1 MNEDIYIP
9 TFTPDE
15 FYALIHGRLEKDS
28 EDSFILSAIRYGDL
42 LKHEIAEIADDA
54 VIIFF
59 EYTYGSKNVC
69 FRRQFKRGVDFN
81 SNILDLTHR
90 YVSISEF
97 NKILL
102 LKEHE
107 TLEMHADFAYFECP
121 VILRHCSIICSDFES
136 AIFKRA
142 FEAQECTF
150 LERADFTNS
159 VFLKGAEFTGS
170 KFLENGNFRRSIF
183 SWNTYFTNSEF
194 SKNADFTSSRFLG
207 DSNFTGSRILGNAK
221 FIQSKFEGNTEF
233 TDTRFSGSTNYHW
246 SKFLKNADFTNS
258 EFLGECSF
266 TGTEFSGYA
275 SFFYSRFSEDV
286 KFEAPMFSGDVS
298 FFRSEFLKNCDF
310 ISSRFL
316 GEVKFTQSIFSAL
329 ADFTN
334 SEYGGRTNFRYCK
347 FKGDAR
353 FTESN
358 FRGDCEFIRSEFAN
372 LADFSSSKII
382 NANIELPEPTD
393 SKQNGNNLCFKNCTF
408 EQISRIKGYGTID
421 ITAAKIIGKLYL
433 DWDYLNAKQNKKDMF
448 FRKEKCGCRLENRS
462 SGVFQILKENYRQLG
477 QYDWEDEAYV
487 EYKREKVREK
497 HIERC
502 KEHPRYARFT
512 QKVRRNDERT
522 YRPLPSL
529 LDLVGEY
536 GTNPKLVVCWMLIVP
551 LIFAGVYY
559 IMMQYGS
566 VIELGNDGP
575 TNPVHNVANALY
587 LSSITFL
594 TIGFSDMY
602 PIEAVPR
609 LFVIVEGFLGLFL
622 MAYLTISFTRK
633 TLR

>member
-1 MNEDIYIP
+1 MNEDTYIR

-15 FYALIHGRLEKDS
+15 FYELIHGRLEKDS
-28 EDSFILSAIRYGDL
+28 EELFILSAVRYGDL
-42 LKHEIAEIADDA
+42 LKHEIVEITDDA
-54 VIIFF
+54 ATILF
-59 EYTYGSKNVC
+59 EYAYSSKRIYFKRQ
-69 FRRQFKRGVDFN
+69 FRRGIEFN
-81 SNILDLTHR
+81 GDVLDLSHK
-90 YVSISEF
+90 YISAGEF
-97 NKILL
+97 DENLFFKDR
-102 LKEHE
+102 E
-107 TLEMHADFAYFECP
+107 TLEMHADFAYFESP
-121 VILRHCSIICSDFES
+121 IVLKHRTLSYSNFEYT
-136 AIFKRA
+136 IFKRA
-142 FEAQECTF
+142 FEAHECTF

-159 VFLKGAEFTGS
+159 TFLGGAEFTGS
-170 KFLENGNFRRSIF
+170 KFLEDGEFRRSTF

-207 DSNFTGSRILGNAK
+207 DSNFTGSKITGNAK
-221 FIQSKFEGNTEF
+221 FIQSEFAGNTEF

-258 EFLGECSF
+258 EFLGECNF

-334 SEYGGRTNFRYCK
+334 SEYGGRANFRYCK

-502 KEHPRYARFT
+502 KEHPRYARFV
-512 QKVRRNDERT
+512 QKIRRNNERP

-566 VIELGNDGP
+566 GIELGNDGP